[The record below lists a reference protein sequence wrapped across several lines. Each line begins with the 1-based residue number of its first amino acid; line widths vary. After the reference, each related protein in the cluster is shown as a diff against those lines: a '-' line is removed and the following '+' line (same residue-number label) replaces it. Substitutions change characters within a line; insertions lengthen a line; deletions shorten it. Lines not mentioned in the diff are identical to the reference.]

1 MLTLDAWEPTVDE
14 GEAENGGDSSVKP
27 AGAEEGNAAARRP
40 TPSPLDSLHVEDELD
55 AAEPEEQTREGG
67 EQRGG
72 RNRGSRAA
80 AVARVSFP
88 GAAREREEAHGG
100 GRERGGGG
108 STRGAC
114 YAARGGTTEL
124 GRRGP
129 RAAGAVDDR
138 GIPVDDDD
146 FAENPLEQEK

>member
-1 MLTLDAWEPTVDE
+1 M
-14 GEAENGGDSSVKP
+14 KP
-27 AGAEEGNAAARRP
+27 AGAEEGNARRRRCTAP
-40 TPSPLDSLHVEDELD
+40 ERDSLRADDQRD
-55 AAEPEEQTREGG
+55 AAEPKEQAREGG

-138 GIPVDDDD
+138 GIPVDDHD